1 MKHRRIFLLTILLLA
16 IHSFAL
22 QAAKQAPDSLFQR
35 YGREDYA
42 TLKEEIFQKLPDG
55 LTPNQTVDAVKIFKM
70 ANDVEAL
77 VRFLEGLD
85 PKQLPEQKTW
95 DDIFHVI
102 HGAFDIGKSDLAM
115 EAFVLK
121 SPYIPTAKIFDIR
134 YFSQEYENRLTAQNQ
149 KESATQ
155 LVNMDPLKAF
165 PPRNLTNTAIANAK
179 QETQVQ
185 PTPRQIAA
193 IKKLMEH
200 SPAYYARMADC
211 FPEECP
217 VIPKLTDVLRK
228 ESSGPQRRQAVE
240 RMTWRVLHSNRYNR
254 RKQPEIN
261 EKEVHE
267 FTELLDKENIEEFL
281 PYIDFCQR
289 FEWYQEAIPYLEKW
303 QDQPMTDF
311 ERKNANRMSS
321 TMLTPEM
328 LMSRRH
334 NYLISFLLKVGRK
347 EDAQKALEKYYGA
360 DMDINK
366 ISIPSTWRHLGAVQ
380 AETGGN
386 TFRKKLDQAQPPAE
400 GSLAFFMQ
408 KSAYLDG
415 RTHSLNIQ
423 KDNGKSREEMK
434 KELDNVMASFQKL
447 YDDAIQHGRKN
458 SDYPLLVWGLAHKSG
473 DNREE
478 TFNYVQE
485 AWRLAREHL
494 TLEEVEKSVSD
505 GKHGRADLFNI
516 RNDAV
521 MRYASLLKEKGDIK
535 EWCKTIRR
543 EIMDGFYNNTLYE
556 YEQYLSNGNPNQDF
570 TIAANDEI
578 YQNILD
584 KSFLKKHKNGFE
596 FHEEELH
603 CFRLKHVPMHP
614 LIGDGF
620 EECLKQAIAYDKA
633 ADELLH
639 SRGWSR
645 GNNYPSFLFSV
656 SQRLHGKDAEAK
668 RHLIYKYIYDCYPE
682 GKYNLAESLPARS
695 YKEGKQLAER
705 DWNAH
710 EMEPYVRKSCLRQLL
725 KMAPS
730 DTEREW
736 CKAELKKLNA
746 SVELFDNETSK

>member
-1 MKHRRIFLLTILLLA
+1 MKHRRIFLLMFLIIA
-16 IHSFAL
+16 IKSFA
-22 QAAKQAPDSLFQR
+22 QPQVQNAPDSLSQR
-35 YGREDYA
+35 FGREDYA
-42 TLKEEIFQKLPDG
+42 TLKAEIFQKMPDG

-77 VRFLEGLD
+77 VRFLERLD
-85 PKQLPEQKTW
+85 PKQLPDQKTW

-121 SPYIPTAKIFDIR
+121 SPYIPTAKIFDIS
-134 YFSQEYENRLTAQNQ
+134 YFSQEYEQEFKNCLNTDG
-149 KESATQ
+149 KEPS
-155 LVNMDPLKAF
+155 
-165 PPRNLTNTAIANAK
+165 
-179 QETQVQ
+179 
-185 PTPRQIAA
+185 PRQIAA
-193 IKKLMEH
+193 VKKLMAH

-281 PYIDFCQR
+281 PYIDFCER
-289 FEWYQEAIPYLEKW
+289 FGWYQEAIPYLEKW

-311 ERKNANRMSS
+311 ERENASRMSAI
-321 TMLTPEM
+321 MLTPEM

-347 EDAQKALEKYYGA
+347 EDAQKVLEKYYGT

-366 ISIPSTWRHLGAVQ
+366 ISIPSTWQHLGAVQ

-415 RTHSLNIQ
+415 RMHSLNIQ
-423 KDNGKSREEMK
+423 KDNGKSREEVK
-434 KELDNVMASFQKL
+434 KELDDVMASFQKL
-447 YDDAIQHGRKN
+447 YDDAIQLGRKN
-458 SDYPLLVWGLAHKSG
+458 SNYPLLVWGLSHKQS
-473 DNREE
+473 DPK
-478 TFNYVQE
+478 TDFNDAQE
-485 AWRLAREHL
+485 AWRLAIEHL
-494 TLEEVEKSVSD
+494 TLDVAEKSLKNRHD
-505 GKHGRADLFNI
+505 GVDLFMI
-516 RNDAV
+516 RNNAV
-521 MRYASLLKEKGDIK
+521 MRYAAMLKKKGDID

-543 EIMDGFYNNTLYE
+543 EIKDGFYNNTLYE

-570 TIAANDEI
+570 TIAADDEI
-578 YQNILD
+578 YQNILN
-584 KSFLKKHKNGFE
+584 KSFLMEHNQHFV

-603 CFRLKHVPMHP
+603 CFRLKHVPLNPHK
-614 LIGDGF
+614 GDGF

-656 SQRLHGKDAEAK
+656 AQRLRGPEAEAK

-682 GKYNLAESLPARS
+682 GKYQLAESLPARS
-695 YKEGKQLAER
+695 YEEGKRLAER

-710 EMEPYVRKSCLRQLL
+710 EMEPYVRKSCLRQLF

-730 DTEREW
+730 DAEREW

-746 SVELFDNETSK
+746 SVE

>member
-22 QAAKQAPDSLFQR
+22 QAAEQAPDSLFQR

-42 TLKEEIFQKLPDG
+42 TLKEEIFRKLPDG

-95 DDIFHVI
+95 YQIFHVI
-102 HGAFDIGKSDLAM
+102 QPSFGKRDLAM

-121 SPYIPTAKIFDIR
+121 SPFIYVNKSFDIS
-134 YFSQEYENRLTAQNQ
+134 YFSQEYEQEFKNCL
-149 KESATQ
+149 
-155 LVNMDPLKAF
+155 
-165 PPRNLTNTAIANAK
+165 NTDGK
-179 QETQVQ
+179 K
-185 PTPRQIAA
+185 PSPRQIEA

-228 ESSGPQRRQAVE
+228 ESSGPKRRQAVE
-240 RMTWRVLHSNRYNR
+240 RMYWRVLHSNRYNR
-254 RKQPEIN
+254 LNLPEIN

-311 ERKNANRMSS
+311 ERKYMSRMSS
-321 TMLTPEM
+321 IMPTTEM

-347 EDAQKALEKYYGA
+347 EDAQKVLEKYYGA

-423 KDNGKSREEMK
+423 KDNGKSTEEVK
-434 KELDNVMASFQKL
+434 KELDDVMASFQKL
-447 YDDAIQHGRKN
+447 YDDAIHHGRKN
-458 SDYPLLVWGLAHKSG
+458 SDYPLLIWGLAHKSG

-478 TFNYVQE
+478 TFNYAQE
-485 AWRLAREHL
+485 AWRLAIEHL

-521 MRYASLLKEKGDIK
+521 MRYAALLKEKGDIK

-656 SQRLHGKDAEAK
+656 AQRLRGPDAEAK

-695 YKEGKQLAER
+695 YNEGKRLAER

-730 DTEREW
+730 DAEREW

-746 SVELFDNETSK
+746 SVE

>member
-22 QAAKQAPDSLFQR
+22 QAAEQAPDSLFQR

-70 ANDVEAL
+70 ANDMDTL
-77 VRFLEGLD
+77 VSFIERLD
-85 PKQLPEQKTW
+85 PKQLPDQKTW
-95 DDIFHVI
+95 YQIFHVI
-102 HGAFDIGKSDLAM
+102 QPSFGKRDLAM
-115 EAFVLK
+115 EALVLK
-121 SPYIPTAKIFDIR
+121 SPFIYVNKSFDIN
-134 YFSQEYENRLTAQNQ
+134 YFSQEYEQEFKNCLNTDG
-149 KESATQ
+149 KEPS
-155 LVNMDPLKAF
+155 
-165 PPRNLTNTAIANAK
+165 
-179 QETQVQ
+179 
-185 PTPRQIAA
+185 PRQIEA

-228 ESSGPQRRQAVE
+228 ESSGPKRHQAVE

-254 RKQPEIN
+254 RKLPEIN

-267 FTELLDKENIEEFL
+267 FTELLNKENIEEFL

-311 ERKNANRMSS
+311 ERKNASRMSS

-328 LMSRRH
+328 LISLRH

-423 KDNGKSREEMK
+423 KDNGKSREEVK
-434 KELDNVMASFQKL
+434 KELDDVMASFQKL

-458 SDYPLLVWGLAHKSG
+458 SDYPLLVWGLTHKSG

-478 TFNYVQE
+478 TFNYAQE

-494 TLEEVEKSVSD
+494 TLEEIEKSVSD

-521 MRYASLLKEKGDIK
+521 MRYAALLKEKGDIK

-584 KSFLKKHKNGFE
+584 KSFLKKHQNGFE

-620 EECLKQAIAYDKA
+620 EECLKQAIAHDKA

-645 GNNYPSFLFSV
+645 GNNYPSFLFNV

-695 YKEGKQLAER
+695 YEEGKQLAER

-730 DTEREW
+730 DAEREW

-746 SVELFDNETSK
+746 SVE

>member
-1 MKHRRIFLLTILLLA
+1 MKHHRIFLLTILLIAIKSLA
-16 IHSFAL
+16 QPQTENAS
-22 QAAKQAPDSLFQR
+22 DSLFQR
-35 YGREDYA
+35 FGREDYA

-77 VRFLEGLD
+77 VRFLESLA
-85 PKQLPEQKTW
+85 PKQLPDQKTW
-95 DDIFHVI
+95 NDIFHVI
-102 HGAFDIGKSDLAM
+102 HGAFDSGKSDLAM

-121 SPYIPTAKIFDIR
+121 SPFIPVGKRFDIH
-134 YFSQEYENRLTAQNQ
+134 YFSQEYENRLTTQNQ
-149 KESATQ
+149 KESTTR
-155 LVNMDPLKAF
+155 LGNMDALKAF
-165 PPRNLTNTAIANAK
+165 PPRNLTKKAVTNAN
-179 QETQVQ
+179 QDPQVQ

-193 IKKLMEH
+193 VKKLMEH

-228 ESSGPQRRQAVE
+228 ESSEPQRRQAVE
-240 RMTWRVLHSNRYNR
+240 RMYWRVLHSNRHNR
-254 RKQPEIN
+254 RNQPEIN

-267 FTELLDKENIEEFL
+267 FTELLAKENIEEFL

-289 FEWYQEAIPYLEKW
+289 FGWYQEAIPYLEKW
-303 QDQPMTDF
+303 QDQPITDF
-311 ERKNANRMSS
+311 EREYASRMSS

-328 LMSRRH
+328 LMFRRH
-334 NYLISFLLKVGRK
+334 DYLITFLLKVGRK
-347 EDAQKALEKYYGA
+347 EDAQKALKKYYGA

-366 ISIPSTWRHLGAVQ
+366 ISIPSTRYLGAVQ
-380 AETGGN
+380 AATGGN

-408 KSAYLDG
+408 KSAYLEG
-415 RTHSLNIQ
+415 RMRSLNIQ
-423 KDNGKSREEMK
+423 KDNGKSLEEVK
-434 KELDNVMASFQKL
+434 KEQDDVMASFQNL
-447 YDDAIQHGRKN
+447 YEDAIQHGRKN
-458 SDYPLLVWGLAHKSG
+458 NDYPLLIWGLAHKQSAP
-473 DNREE
+473 E
-478 TFNYVQE
+478 TAFNDVQE

-521 MRYASLLKEKGDIK
+521 MRYAALLKEKGDIK

-543 EIMDGFYNNTLYE
+543 EIMDGFYFHALHQYA
-556 YEQYLSNGNPNQDF
+556 QYLSNGNPSQDF

-578 YQNILD
+578 YRNILD

-633 ADELLH
+633 ANELLH

-645 GNNYPSFLFSV
+645 GNNYPSSL
-656 SQRLHGKDAEAK
+656 SQVAHQLLGKDAEAK
-668 RHLIYKYIYDCYPE
+668 RHLIYKYIYDNYPE

-695 YKEGKQLAER
+695 YKEGKRLAER

-710 EMEPYVRKSCLRQLL
+710 EMEPYVRKDCLRQLL
-725 KMAPS
+725 KKAPS
-730 DTEREW
+730 NAEREW
-736 CKAELKKLNA
+736 CKAELKKLNVN
-746 SVELFDNETSK
+746 VE

>member
-22 QAAKQAPDSLFQR
+22 QAAEQAPDSLFQR

-85 PKQLPEQKTW
+85 PKQLPDQKTW
-95 DDIFHVI
+95 YQIFHVI
-102 HGAFDIGKSDLAM
+102 QPSFGKRDLAM

-121 SPYIPTAKIFDIR
+121 SPFIYVNKSFDIS
-134 YFSQEYENRLTAQNQ
+134 YFSQEYEQEFKNCL
-149 KESATQ
+149 
-155 LVNMDPLKAF
+155 
-165 PPRNLTNTAIANAK
+165 NTDGK
-179 QETQVQ
+179 K
-185 PTPRQIAA
+185 PSPRQIEA

-228 ESSGPQRRQAVE
+228 ESSGPKRRQAVE
-240 RMTWRVLHSNRYNR
+240 RMYWRVLHSNRYNR
-254 RKQPEIN
+254 LNLPEIN

-311 ERKNANRMSS
+311 ERKYMSRMSS
-321 TMLTPEM
+321 IMPTTEM

-347 EDAQKALEKYYGA
+347 EDAQKVLEKYYGA

-423 KDNGKSREEMK
+423 KDNGKSTEEVK
-434 KELDNVMASFQKL
+434 KELDDVMASFQKL
-447 YDDAIQHGRKN
+447 YDDAIHHGRKN
-458 SDYPLLVWGLAHKSG
+458 SDYPLLIWGLSHKSG
-473 DNREE
+473 LKQVDRE
-478 TFNYVQE
+478 TAFNCARE
-485 AWRLAREHL
+485 AWRLAIEHL
-494 TLEEVEKSVSD
+494 TLDAAEKSVNKHD
-505 GKHGRADLFNI
+505 GVDLFRI
-516 RNDAV
+516 RYDAALG
-521 MRYASLLKEKGDIK
+521 YAAVLKQKGDID
-535 EWCKTIRR
+535 EWCKTIRS
-543 EIMDGFYNNTLYE
+543 EIKDGFYPYALQ
-556 YEQYLSNGNPNQDF
+556 QYAQYMSHDNLNQDF
-570 TIAANDEI
+570 TIAADDEI

-584 KSFLKKHKNGFE
+584 KSFQKKHNRGFE
-596 FHEEELH
+596 FHELELH
-603 CFRLKHVPMHP
+603 TFRLTHVPLNP
-614 LIGDGF
+614 SKGDGF

-639 SRGWSR
+639 SHGWSR
-645 GNNYPSFLFSV
+645 GNNYPSFLFNV
-656 SQRLHGKDAEAK
+656 AQQLRGPEAEAK
-668 RHLIYKYIYDCYPE
+668 RHLVYKYIYDCYPE
-682 GKYNLAESLPARS
+682 GKYNLVESLPARS

-730 DTEREW
+730 DAEREW

-746 SVELFDNETSK
+746 SVE

>member
-1 MKHRRIFLLTILLLA
+1 M
-16 IHSFAL
+16 
-22 QAAKQAPDSLFQR
+22 
-35 YGREDYA
+35 Y
-42 TLKEEIFQKLPDG
+42 
-55 LTPNQTVDAVKIFKM
+55 
-70 ANDVEAL
+70 
-77 VRFLEGLD
+77 
-85 PKQLPEQKTW
+85 
-95 DDIFHVI
+95 
-102 HGAFDIGKSDLAM
+102 
-115 EAFVLK
+115 
-121 SPYIPTAKIFDIR
+121 
-134 YFSQEYENRLTAQNQ
+134 
-149 KESATQ
+149 
-155 LVNMDPLKAF
+155 
-165 PPRNLTNTAIANAK
+165 
-179 QETQVQ
+179 
-185 PTPRQIAA
+185 
-193 IKKLMEH
+193 
-200 SPAYYARMADC
+200 
-211 FPEECP
+211 
-217 VIPKLTDVLRK
+217 
-228 ESSGPQRRQAVE
+228 
-240 RMTWRVLHSNRYNR
+240 WRVLHSNRYNR
-254 RKQPEIN
+254 LNLPEIN

-311 ERKNANRMSS
+311 ERKYMSRMSS
-321 TMLTPEM
+321 IMPTTEM

-347 EDAQKALEKYYGA
+347 EDAQKVLEKYYGA

-423 KDNGKSREEMK
+423 KDNGKSTEEVK
-434 KELDNVMASFQKL
+434 KELDDVMASFQKL
-447 YDDAIQHGRKN
+447 YDDAIHHGRKN
-458 SDYPLLVWGLAHKSG
+458 SDYPLLIWGLAHKSG

-478 TFNYVQE
+478 TFNYAQE
-485 AWRLAREHL
+485 AWRLAIEHL

-521 MRYASLLKEKGDIK
+521 MRYAALLKEKGDIK

-656 SQRLHGKDAEAK
+656 AQRLRGPDAEAK

-695 YKEGKQLAER
+695 YNEGKRLAER

-730 DTEREW
+730 DAEREW

-746 SVELFDNETSK
+746 SVE